1 MTSTVD
7 VTFPADNVK
16 VSKATMRS
24 QFLTIRDELSALQSR
39 TGVASAK
46 AYYNYVEQA
55 DVEAAIRANNKTSSS
70 NLAKDLAFGRATL

>member
-55 DVEAAIRANNKTSSS
+55 DVEAAIRANNKTSSN